1 MDKARYLVEAHVLEG
16 RSVSEL
22 AAAHGVHRS
31 WIYKLLARYRAGG
44 YGALERRSRA
54 PRSSPSRTPEEVVE
68 AILTLR
74 EQLRAE
80 GHDCGAATIAYHLAE
95 RFERVPSV
103 STIWRVLKREGLVTP
118 QPQKRPRSS
127 LIRFEAELPN
137 EMWQADVT
145 HWPLAGAGHAE
156 ILNMLDDHSRLFLA
170 SRAFPT
176 VKAADVV
183 DVFHMAI
190 ALHGAPASL
199 LCDNGAVFTATPRG
213 GKVLLQV
220 ELERLGITAKNS
232 RPYHPQTCGKVERL
246 HQTLKRYLARQA
258 PAETLAGLQVQL
270 DGFTG
275 YYNARRPHRALDGRT
290 PLQAYGARVK
300 ARPAGE
306 PSTDAHFRVR
316 QDKVDAGGTVTLRHD
331 SRLHHIGIG
340 RAHKG
345 RRIKLLVA
353 DLEIR
358 VLDQETGELIRRLT
372 LDPTRDYQPIGA
384 G

>member
-1 MDKARYLVEAHVLEG
+1 MDKARYLVEAHLLEG

-22 AAAHGVHRS
+22 AAAHRVHRS
-31 WIYKLLARYRAGG
+31 WIYKLLARYKAGG
-44 YGALERRSRA
+44 YGALEPRSRA
-54 PRSSPSRTPEEVVE
+54 PRSSPSRTPAEMVE
-68 AILTLR
+68 AIVSLR
-74 EQLRAE
+74 EQLEAE
-80 GHDCGAATIAYHLAE
+80 GHDCGAATISFHLAE

-103 STIWRVLKREGLVTP
+103 STIWRVLKKEGLVAP
-118 QPQKRPRSS
+118 QPRKRPRSS

-145 HWPLAGAGHAE
+145 HWPLAGAEHAE

-183 DVFHMAI
+183 DVFRMAI

-246 HQTLKRYLARQA
+246 HQTLKRYLARQP
-258 PAETLAGLQVQL
+258 PARTLAGLQEQL

-275 YYNARRPHRALDGRT
+275 YYNATRPHRALGGRT
-290 PLQAYGARVK
+290 PLQAYGSRVK
-300 ARPAGE
+300 ARPPAS
-306 PSTDAHFRVR
+306 PSAEAHFRVR
-316 QDKVDAGGTVTLRHD
+316 QDKVDTNGTVTLRHD
-331 SRLHHIGIG
+331 SRLHHIGLG
-340 RAHKG
+340 RAHEG
-345 RRIKLLVA
+345 RAVKLLVA
-353 DLEIR
+353 DLDIR
-358 VLDQETGELIRRLT
+358 ILDLDTGELIRRLT
-372 LDPTRDYQPIGA
+372 LDPSRDYQPVG
-384 G
+384 GG